1 LLRRG
6 LKQGAGAQE
15 LAYMEDGSGEPK
27 MGGPGFNNNAPG
39 FDNNGHGHG
48 PALAS
53 GFNKGDNPHAPA
65 IAPVTNY

>member
-27 MGGPGFNNNAPG
+27 MGAPG